1 MTSNSRAPRHSAA
14 TPTRDR
20 ADGTDRRQTRPE
32 PVETRASTGET
43 PETDEIWLEV
53 QEF

>member
-1 MTSNSRAPRHSAA
+1 MRPLPPEA
-14 TPTRDR
+14 DR

-32 PVETRASTGET
+32 PVKTI
-43 PETDEIWLEV
+43 ETDELWLEV